1 MNDIGDYLPVNTV
14 KEFKALVGKNTFN
27 LMTKGDGYNTYKLL
41 NFNAMS
47 SPVKYYRCKN
57 IILEYLYKKGKI
69 KIDSFNLVDY
79 YMETYKKMFINKKCN
94 LPIPYLFHGNKLT
107 WKFTFLVFEHLLGDQ
122 CLVPNDDR
130 LAVINSNLSPNFVK
144 SVVVDLLINK
154 NLLKYSDM
162 DGYEQSIIDIIINK
176 VDYNYMNQQIKQA
189 IVKLQEKMN
198 TQSFA
203 F

>member
-1 MNDIGDYLPVNTV
+1 MNDIANYLPTNTV

-41 NFNAMS
+41 NFNALTN
-47 SPVKYYRCKN
+47 PDRYYRCKN

-79 YMETYKKMFINKKCN
+79 YNETYKKIFSDRRYE
-94 LPIPYLFHGNKLT
+94 LPIPYLFHGDKLT

-122 CLVPNDDR
+122 CNVPNDEK
-130 LAVINSNLSPNFVK
+130 LAIVSSNLSPMFVK
-144 SVVVDLLINK
+144 NVVIELMVNK
-154 NLLKYSDM
+154 NLMRYTELDA
-162 DGYEQSIIDIIINK
+162 YEQSIIDILINK
-176 VDYNYMNQQIKQA
+176 VDYNYMNQQLKQA
-189 IVKLQEKMN
+189 ILKLQEKLN
-198 TQSFA
+198 TQSFT